1 MPARLNE
8 ADAREIM
15 LRNGFTPL
23 VAYPGANSPWKLKCM
38 RCKQTS
44 SPTLGSIKSGT
55 GCGVCSQ
62 RIIPEKWAIAVM
74 IKAKLKPLE
83 PFPGG
88 RKNWKC
94 QCLKCKSVV
103 YPKYANIK
111 QGDGGCKY
119 CGKNFV
125 DATEAEQIMLEKGL
139 KPLEPYPTSQKPW
152 KCECLICGRVVTPQY
167 ASVKNGRGGCKHC
180 AKRYV
185 DAEDAIIFMKS
196 KKLDPLERYSG
207 SQKPWKCQCL
217 RCGKIVTPQYASVRD
232 GQGGCVYCGGKKVD
246 PDEAFN
252 FMQSKNL
259 EPLESYKRAD
269 GPWKCRCNKCKKIVT
284 PKYSSVRQ
292 GQGGC
297 IYCAGNKVDPK
308 DAVALFLKNDLEP
321 LEPFKHTEHKWK
333 SKCLK
338 CKRIVYP
345 KHHTVKQRS
354 GGCKYC
360 ANRGMDF
367 TKPGFIY
374 LMTHPAFQSHKIGIS
389 GIDAKEDRVNE
400 HSKQGWVLFKRK
412 NFKTADKALAVEQA
426 VLEWLRSDRQLMP
439 FLSQKQMSQKGW
451 TETVDANEIDLVT
464 IWLKVEELSKSIKG
478 QAHQL
483 GR

>member
-1 MPARLNE
+1 
-8 ADAREIM
+8 
-15 LRNGFTPL
+15 
-23 VAYPGANSPWKLKCM
+23 
-38 RCKQTS
+38 
-44 SPTLGSIKSGT
+44 
-55 GCGVCSQ
+55 
-62 RIIPEKWAIAVM
+62 
-74 IKAKLKPLE
+74 
-83 PFPGG
+83 
-88 RKNWKC
+88 
-94 QCLKCKSVV
+94 
-103 YPKYANIK
+103 
-111 QGDGGCKY
+111 
-119 CGKNFV
+119 
-125 DATEAEQIMLEKGL
+125 
-139 KPLEPYPTSQKPW
+139 
-152 KCECLICGRVVTPQY
+152 
-167 ASVKNGRGGCKHC
+167 
-180 AKRYV
+180 
-185 DAEDAIIFMKS
+185 MKS
-196 KKLDPLERYSG
+196 KKLEPLEKYPG

-217 RCGKIVTPQYASVRD
+217 RCGKIVTPAYTTIIA
-232 GQGGCVYCGGKKVD
+232 GQKGCVYCGGKKVD

-269 GPWKCRCNKCKKIVT
+269 GPWKCRCKKCKKIVT

-367 TKPGFIY
+367 TKPGYIY
-374 LMTHPAFQSHKIGIS
+374 LMTHPAYQSHKIGIS
-389 GIDAKEDRVNE
+389 GADAREDRVNE
-400 HSKQGWVLFKRK
+400 HSKQGWILFKRK
-412 NFKTADKALAVEQA
+412 NFKTADKALSVEQA
-426 VLEWLRSDRQLMP
+426 MLEWLRLDRQLMP
-439 FLSQKQMSQKGW
+439 FLSQKQMPQSGW
-451 TETVDANEIDLVT
+451 TETVDASEIDLVT

-483 GR
+483 GC